1 MKKEN
6 SEEEKSKQIK
16 AMMDRTDVTI
26 NSYLNKDQKDSELIM
41 EAVAKTYRYL
51 DSSEVAAKKAV
62 EIKK

>member
-1 MKKEN
+1 LN
-6 SEEEKSKQIK
+6 DISI
-16 AMMDRTDVTI
+16 AP
-26 NSYLNKDQKDSELIM
+26 LNKDQKDSELIM